1 MKYLSEVTKKVY
13 DTVDELNAEEEKVLA
28 ARKERELAEAEKKAK
43 REERAKEVE
52 EALKLALEAQKEA
65 NEKLEA
71 FCKDY
76 GTFHTSL
83 KNADMVLGN
92 YDPFR
97 NFFKTFWGF

>member
-13 DTVDELNAEEEKVLA
+13 DTVDELNAEEEKVLT

-52 EALKLALEAQKEA
+52 ESLKFALEAQKDA
-65 NEKLEA
+65 NEKLQA

-83 KNADMVLGN
+83 KDADMVLGN

>member
-1 MKYLSEVTKKVY
+1 MKYLSEVTEKVY
-13 DTVDELNAEEEKVLA
+13 DTVDELNADEEKVLT

-52 EALKLALEAQKEA
+52 EALKFALEAQKEA

>member
-1 MKYLSEVTKKVY
+1 MKYLSEVTNKAY
-13 DTVDELNAEEEKVLA
+13 DTIEELNAEEEKVLS
-28 ARKERELAEAEKKAK
+28 ARKAREAAEAEKKAK

-52 EALKLALEAQKEA
+52 TAIKEALDAQDIANQKLQ
-65 NEKLEA
+65 A

-83 KNADMVLGN
+83 KNADTILGLN
-92 YDPFR
+92 DPFH

>member
-13 DTVDELNAEEEKVLA
+13 DTVDELNTEEEKVLA

-52 EALKLALEAQKEA
+52 EALKFALEAQKEA

>member
-13 DTVDELNAEEEKVLA
+13 DTVDELNAEEEKVLT

-52 EALKLALEAQKEA
+52 EALKFALEAQKEA

-83 KNADMVLGN
+83 KNTDMVLGN

>member
-1 MKYLSEVTKKVY
+1 MKYLSEVTNKAY
-13 DTVDELNAEEEKVLA
+13 DTVDELNAAEEKVLS
-28 ARKERELAEAEKKAK
+28 ARKAREAAEAEKKAK

-52 EALKLALEAQKEA
+52 TAIKEALDAQDIANQKLQ
-65 NEKLEA
+65 A

-83 KNADMVLGN
+83 KNADAILGLN
-92 YDPFR
+92 DPFR

>member
-13 DTVDELNAEEEKVLA
+13 DTVDELNAEEEKVLT

-52 EALKLALEAQKEA
+52 EALKFALEAQKEA

>member
-13 DTVDELNAEEEKVLA
+13 DTVDELNAEEEKVLT

-52 EALKLALEAQKEA
+52 EALKFALEAQKEA
-65 NEKLEA
+65 NEKLDA

-83 KNADMVLGN
+83 KNADMILGN

>member
-1 MKYLSEVTKKVY
+1 MKYLSEVTEKVY
-13 DTVDELNAEEEKVLA
+13 DTVDELNADEEKVLT

-52 EALKLALEAQKEA
+52 DALKAALDAQKDA
-65 NEKLEA
+65 NDKLQA

>member
-1 MKYLSEVTKKVY
+1 MKYLSEVTNKAY
-13 DTVDELNAEEEKVLA
+13 DTIEELNTEEEKVLSV
-28 ARKERELAEAEKKAK
+28 RKAHEAAEAEKKAK
-43 REERAKEVE
+43 REARAKEVE
-52 EALKLALEAQKEA
+52 DALKAALDAQKDA
-65 NEKLEA
+65 NEKLQA

-83 KNADMVLGN
+83 KDADMVLGN

>member
-13 DTVDELNAEEEKVLA
+13 DTVDELNAEEEKVLT

-52 EALKLALEAQKEA
+52 TAIKEALDAQKIA
-65 NEKLEA
+65 NDKLQA
-71 FCKDY
+71 FCADY
-76 GTFHTSL
+76 GAFHTSI
-83 KNADMVLGN
+83 KDADAILGN
-92 YDPFR
+92 LDPFH

>member
-1 MKYLSEVTKKVY
+1 MKYLSEITEKVY

-52 EALKLALEAQKEA
+52 DALKVALDAQKDA
-65 NEKLEA
+65 NDKLQA

-83 KNADMVLGN
+83 KNADMILGN

>member
-1 MKYLSEVTKKVY
+1 MKYYSDITNKVY
-13 DTVDELNAEEEKVLA
+13 DSVDALEKEEQKIAEENAAKEKA
-28 ARKERELAEAEKKAK
+28 AAEKKAN
-43 REERAKEVE
+43 REARAKEVE
-52 EALKLALEAQKEA
+52 EALKFALEAQKEA
-65 NEKLEA
+65 NDKLQA

-83 KNADMVLGN
+83 KDADMVLGT

>member
-52 EALKLALEAQKEA
+52 EALKLALEAQKGA